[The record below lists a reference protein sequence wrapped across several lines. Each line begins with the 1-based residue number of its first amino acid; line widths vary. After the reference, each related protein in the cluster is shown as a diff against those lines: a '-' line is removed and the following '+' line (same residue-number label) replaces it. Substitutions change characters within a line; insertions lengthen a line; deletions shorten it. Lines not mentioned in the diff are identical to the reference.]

1 MGNKRSRIR
10 LLVTAAAVVAFAGA
24 CKDAKDPNGGGL
36 PTDSGAGLYPSI
48 AVSTS
53 HGTTSAD
60 LSLRQVPGGL
70 SFASYQGEVVFNP
83 ETLTLKSATLPE
95 GVDGAANEVSPGHVR
110 FMGTALDGTAGASM
124 LRLQF
129 TAKGAVTREAFN
141 VTFEEVTEAAEFA
154 DVTAQVKNGTLL
166 FQQR

>member
-10 LLVTAAAVVAFAGA
+10 LLVTAAAVAAFAGA

-36 PTDSGAGLYPSI
+36 PTGSGAGLYPSI
-48 AVSTS
+48 TVAAS

-70 SFASYQGEVVFNP
+70 NFASYQGEVVFDP
-83 ETLTLKSATLPE
+83 QVLTLKSATLPN
-95 GVDGAANEVSPGHVR
+95 GVEGAANEVSPGHVR
-110 FMGTALDGTAGASM
+110 FIGTALDGTAGATM
-124 LRLQF
+124 LRMEF
-129 TAKGAVTREAFN
+129 TAKGAVTKQAFS
-141 VTFEEVTEAAEFA
+141 VSFEEVTEATEFA